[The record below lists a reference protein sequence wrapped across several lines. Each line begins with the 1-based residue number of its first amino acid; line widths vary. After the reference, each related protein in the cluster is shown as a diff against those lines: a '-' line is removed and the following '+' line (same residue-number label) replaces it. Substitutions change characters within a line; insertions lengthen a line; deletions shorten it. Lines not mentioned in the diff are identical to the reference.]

1 MLMREPEFQSDHMSY
16 SPDVQSIHGALPPG
30 ARLNANY
37 EIDAFLKAGG
47 MGDVYRGHEIET
59 GDTVAIK
66 LIRDQ
71 LAGDE
76 AVLAMFRN
84 EALALRRIHHEAIVR
99 YFGFTLEPQLRRHY
113 LAMEFVEGQPLSDIL
128 DRGPLPAAQV
138 LALMRR
144 IAAGLQAAHEQ
155 NLVHRDVSPDN
166 IIVPETGIARSRI
179 IDFGIARSLRVGD
192 STVIGSGF
200 AGKYKYVSPEQLGL
214 FGGDVRA
221 ASDIYS
227 LGLVLAACLIG
238 KPLPMDGT
246 QVEVIE
252 RRRVLPDLSAIDP
265 MMRPIIAAM
274 LQPDPEAR
282 PRSMAELAAWA
293 PDADE
298 RGSTVFAPRGPRAQS
313 STLAPVPLPIPVPIG
328 SVPLAPPKPVS
339 PTKAEK
345 PRRLGVLLGSLLGVV
360 ALATAGFGG
369 WRYLHHDEPATTTE
383 VQTTTTTDVSASNA
397 EPPQELVETRPD
409 PFVRL
414 REYARDFDGGDCFLA
429 VVGDI
434 AAGEVQIDGY
444 GRGREPFDALDK
456 SFKDAMG
463 VPAAIGVRKVTAP
476 QCPALGF
483 AKKFLA
489 TREPLRFDVARTQLQ
504 RSGDKL
510 EGAIE
515 TRAEHVRFLIVDD
528 DGLVNDLSARLGQ
541 EPGRRD
547 FAMELR
553 ATRPGPVLL
562 VAIAGAT
569 PISLAGAARAATARE
584 VFAKLAEEL
593 ANASPPP
600 AVALKYVLLVSG
612 R

>member
-1 MLMREPEFQSDHMSY
+1 MSY
-16 SPDVQSIHGALPPG
+16 PPDVPSIHGALPPG
-30 ARLNANY
+30 TRLNANY

-113 LAMEFVEGQPLSDIL
+113 LAMEFVEGQPLSDL
-128 DRGPLPAAQV
+128 LERGPLPAPQV

-155 NLVHRDVSPDN
+155 NVVHRDVSPDN
-166 IIVPETGIARSRI
+166 IIVPEAGIARSRI

-246 QVEVIE
+246 QVEIIE
-252 RRRVLPDLSAIDP
+252 RRRCLPDLSAIDP

-274 LQPDPEAR
+274 LQPDPAAR
-282 PRSMAELAAWA
+282 PRGMAELAVWT
-293 PDADE
+293 PDAE
-298 RGSTVFAPRGPRAQS
+298 RGATVFAPRGPRPPS
-313 STLAPVPLPIPVPIG
+313 STSVPVPPPIPVPIG
-328 SVPLAPPKPVS
+328 TAPPPPKP
-339 PTKAEK
+339 AETAK
-345 PRRLGVLLGSLLGVV
+345 EEMPRRLGILVGSLLGVV
-360 ALATAGFGG
+360 ALAAAGYGG
-369 WRYLHHDEPATTTE
+369 WLYVHRDAPGAATQAEAPLTS
-383 VQTTTTTDVSASNA
+383 DVSAANA
-397 EPPQELVETRPD
+397 ESPPPVVEPPQQPAETRPD

-429 VVGDI
+429 VVGEI
-434 AAGEVQIDGY
+434 SAGEAQIDGY

-456 SFKDAMG
+456 SFRDAMG

-483 AKKFLA
+483 AKRFLA
-489 TREPLRFDVARTQLQ
+489 VREPLRFDVARTQLQ
-504 RSGDKL
+504 RGGDRL

-528 DGLVNDLSARLGQ
+528 DGLVNDLSSRLGQ

-569 PISLAGAARAATARE
+569 PVSIAGAARAATAKE
-584 VFAKLAEEL
+584 VFARLADEL
-593 ANASPPP
+593 ATTSPPP

>member
-1 MLMREPEFQSDHMSY
+1 MSY
-16 SPDVQSIHGALPPG
+16 PPDVHSLHGALPPG
-30 ARLNANY
+30 TRLNANY

-113 LAMEFVEGQPLSDIL
+113 LAMEFVEGQPLSDLL
-128 DRGPLPAAQV
+128 DRGPLPAPQV

-155 NLVHRDVSPDN
+155 NVVHRDVSPDN

-252 RRRVLPDLSAIDP
+252 RRRSIPDLAQVDP

-282 PRSMAELAAWA
+282 PPSMADLAAWT
-293 PDADE
+293 PDSTDE
-298 RGSTVFAPRGPRAQS
+298 RGSTVFAPRGPRATS
-313 STLAPVPLPIPVPIG
+313 ATPAPVPPPIPVPLG
-328 SVPLAPPKPVS
+328 SAPVPAPPPKPVS

-345 PRRLGVLLGSLLGVV
+345 PRRVGALVGSLLGVV
-360 ALATAGFGG
+360 ALAAAGFGG

-397 EPPQELVETRPD
+397 EPAPPLVDPPQKPVETRPD

-434 AAGEVQIDGY
+434 SAGEVQIDGY

-463 VPAAIGVRKVTAP
+463 VPAAISVRKVMAP

-483 AKKFLA
+483 AKKFMGV
-489 TREPLRFDVARTQLQ
+489 REPLRFDVARTQLQ
-504 RSGDKL
+504 RSGDRL

-528 DGLVNDLSARLGQ
+528 DGLVNDLSSRLGQ

-569 PISLAGAARAATARE
+569 PISIASAARAATARD
-584 VFAKLAEEL
+584 VFARLAEEF

-600 AVALKYVLLVSG
+600 VVALKYVLLVSG

>member
-1 MLMREPEFQSDHMSY
+1 MSY
-16 SPDVQSIHGALPPG
+16 PPDVHSIHGALPPG
-30 ARLNANY
+30 TRLNANY

-128 DRGPLPAAQV
+128 DRGPLPAPQV

-144 IAAGLQAAHEQ
+144 VAAGLQAAHEQ
-155 NLVHRDVSPDN
+155 NVVHRDISPDN
-166 IIVPETGIARSRI
+166 IIVPQTGIARSRI

-238 KPLPMDGT
+238 KPLAMDGT

-282 PRSMAELAAWA
+282 PRSMAELAAWT
-293 PDADE
+293 PDDE
-298 RGSTVFAPRGPRAQS
+298 RGSTVFAPRGPRA
-313 STLAPVPLPIPVPIG
+313 TPLTPVPVPPPIPVPIG
-328 SVPLAPPKPVS
+328 SAPVPAPPPKPVS

-345 PRRLGVLLGSLLGVV
+345 PRRVGVLVGSLLGVV
-360 ALATAGFGG
+360 ALAAAGFGG

-383 VQTTTTTDVSASNA
+383 VQTTDVSASNA
-397 EPPQELVETRPD
+397 EPPLVDPPQKPAETRPD

-434 AAGEVQIDGY
+434 SAGEVQIDGY

-463 VPAAIGVRKVTAP
+463 VPAAISVRKVTAP

-489 TREPLRFDVARTQLQ
+489 IREPLRFDVARTQLQ
-504 RSGDKL
+504 RAGDRL

-515 TRAEHVRFLIVDD
+515 TNAENVRFLIVDD
-528 DGLVNDLSARLGQ
+528 DGLVNDLSGRLGQ
-541 EPGRRD
+541 ETGRRD

-553 ATRPGPVLL
+553 ATRQGPVLL

-569 PISLAGAARAATARE
+569 PISIASAARAATARD
-584 VFAKLAEEL
+584 VFARLAEDL
-593 ANASPPP
+593 AGVSPPP
-600 AVALKYVLLVSG
+600 SVALKYVLLVSG